1 MTLETVSTD
10 GVIENPGACTFD
22 PKALQCSGA
31 EDSAC
36 LTPAQV
42 ESARTMYAGASHP
55 VTRASVLPGLARG
68 SELAWSVIGGACA
81 DHGFAVEAYKYVIAK
96 DRTWDG
102 SRFDPRVDHDR
113 AQAID
118 PDDVLGS
125 TDANMRAFFARGGK
139 LMLYHGWSDAQVTP
153 YNTIDFFQ
161 KVVASHGGAG
171 VGTSIQLYM
180 VPGMNH
186 CAGGPGTDLFDRV
199 SAVEEWIKTGSA
211 PTRIEAWHATGGT
224 IDRRRPLCPF
234 GQVAQWNGTGST
246 NESANFACVAAHAG
260 TPALVFASV

>member
-1 MTLETVSTD
+1 MLR
-10 GVIENPGACTFD
+10 G
-22 PKALQCSGA
+22 

-36 LTPAQV
+36 LAPAQV
-42 ESARTMYAGASHP
+42 ESARAMYAGASHP

-68 SELAWSVIGGACA
+68 SELAWSVIGGPAPI
-81 DHGFAVEAYKYVIAK
+81 GLAVEGYKFHVIAE
-96 DRTWDG
+96 DPTWDG
-102 SRFDPRVDHDR
+102 FRFDPRVDHDR

-125 TDANMRAFFARGGK
+125 TDVNMRAFFARGGK

-224 IDRRRPLCPF
+224 IDPP
-234 GQVAQWNGTGST
+234 
-246 NESANFACVAAHAG
+246 AAALSLRAGGAVERHRQHERISQLRLRGRNAG
-260 TPALVFASV
+260 TPALAFAYRTGCRALRIAH